1 MKLVKLNT
9 TLIQQSQQP
18 DHTNPNFNTSFHP
31 HSAAPDLIRASETP
45 YAFKRWLPLIL
56 RTRQAQAQNTPPPAP
71 LSPTPT
77 RTGTHTKTR
86 PATNLPTPPSPL
98 LQTIRLTRPQTT
110 LLLAATEASLPRL
123 EVNRLFREDLAEELV
138 PLLEARLT
146 FPPEGLFLRLD
157 ACSPKDGAGPAVLR
171 SVAEVVGKVVT
182 SVRARNAMVRWVGGW
197 GSAAAGEGAAEEG
210 EEVTRE
216 GGLELFFLPFDARM
230 AAEREYRV
238 FCAPGDGRIAGVSQ
252 YRWYKPWR
260 FRGLGEQAQEKV
272 VRAILEGAEAVR
284 GLILEEVERRDDAED
299 RLMME
304 QGFSFDLFYDE
315 DTDRCSLV
323 ELNTFGVRS
332 ACGSCLFQWVDDR
345 KVLYGEEEAEFRVAV
360 DMLGPDGAPG
370 LETVRVSSLEGED
383 DSGEPSEFCGENWR
397 GFVRSF

>member
-1 MKLVKLNT
+1 V
-9 TLIQQSQQP
+9 
-18 DHTNPNFNTSFHP
+18 
-31 HSAAPDLIRASETP
+31 E
-45 YAFKRWLPLIL
+45 
-56 RTRQAQAQNTPPPAP
+56 
-71 LSPTPT
+71 
-77 RTGTHTKTR
+77 
-86 PATNLPTPPSPL
+86 
-98 LQTIRLTRPQTT
+98 
-110 LLLAATEASLPRL
+110 
-123 EVNRLFREDLAEELV
+123 
-138 PLLEARLT
+138 
-146 FPPEGLFLRLD
+146 
-157 ACSPKDGAGPAVLR
+157 
-171 SVAEVVGKVVT
+171 
-182 SVRARNAMVRWVGGW
+182 GW

-210 EEVTRE
+210 VKRE

-230 AAEREYRV
+230 ASEREYRV

-272 VRAILEGAEAVR
+272 VRAILEGAEAVK
-284 GLILEEVERRDDAED
+284 GLILEEVGRRNDAGD